1 MTGTLTYVAGTN
13 YFTGTVTTT
22 NGMTGKI
29 NGEFYG
35 PGINEFGGTYAV
47 YGSGLGTMVGSFGS
61 KR

>member
-1 MTGTLTYVAGTN
+1 
-13 YFTGTVTTT
+13 
-22 NGMTGKI
+22 MTGKI

-47 YGSGLGTMVGSFGS
+47 YGSGLGTMVGSFGG